1 MLADRRLIIGLAA
14 LLAAGTALTAPVSAQ
29 TADPAQMPPAKA
41 TPKKTADADKPTA
54 PAKAPKK
61 QAGATSATGK
71 PASATFA
78 ATITTQTQG
87 PSDANA
93 AISRTLAGALA
104 ATYSTQPALQAER
117 AKLRATDESVPQ
129 ALAGWR
135 PTVIVSSTAGYADGY
150 SAQTTA
156 AGASKLR
163 TDRVIAT
170 PQATLTQPIYTGGKV
185 QATLHKAE
193 SQIMAERAS
202 LIAQEEQSF
211 IDTVNA
217 YVNVIQNQQLLSL
230 QVSNE
235 QVLTEQLRATNDRFR
250 VGEITRTDV
259 AQAEAALAGA
269 TAQRE
274 IAEGN
279 LQTARATF
287 QRVVGYLPPGDLIEP
302 QPLRLPVKNQQDA
315 AAMAGSNNPT
325 VIAALFNDAA
335 AKNAIDVAFAALMPT
350 LSLQGQIF
358 QDQNSTL
365 RSSSANG
372 YQVVASVSV
381 PIYQGGSEY
390 SAIRQARQSEQQTA
404 KQVDDARRTAVQNSV
419 QAWETLVAARASAQ
433 STREAIS
440 ANAVALDG
448 VEREAIVGSRTTLDV
463 LNAQQALLNSETT
476 LVQNLASVVIASY
489 TVAQAIGRLTAR
501 DLALPV
507 PLYDETAYYNA
518 VRNKWFGTGD
528 YATSQPA
535 R

>member
-1 MLADRRLIIGLAA
+1 MLANRRLIIGLAA
-14 LLAAGTALTAPVSAQ
+14 LLAGGTALATPAWTQTIDTAKGQPAAKSAEADRPAKPKPKPRQ
-29 TADPAQMPPAKA
+29 TAAKPAAKQTSTTIAATVTAQAMPRETA
-41 TPKKTADADKPTA
+41 ADAAMALP
-54 PAKAPKK
+54 
-61 QAGATSATGK
+61 
-71 PASATFA
+71 
-78 ATITTQTQG
+78 
-87 PSDANA
+87 
-93 AISRTLAGALA
+93 RTLAGALA

-117 AKLRATDESVPQ
+117 AKLRATDEGVPQ

-135 PTVIVSSTAGYADGY
+135 PTVIVAGTAGYGDGHSSSY
-150 SAQTTA
+150 SSL
-156 AGASKLR
+156 AGINVNSR
-163 TDRVIAT
+163 TDRLIAT
-170 PQATLTQPIYTGGKV
+170 PQATLTQPLYTGGKV
-185 QATLHKAE
+185 SATLHKAE
-193 SQIMAERAS
+193 SQVMAERAT

-217 YVNVIQNQQLLSL
+217 YVNVIQNQQLLAL

-274 IAEGN
+274 VAEGN
-279 LQTARATF
+279 LQTARATY
-287 QRVVGYLPPGDLIEP
+287 QRVVGYLPPGNLIEP
-302 QPLRLPVKNQQDA
+302 QPLRLPVRNQQEA
-315 AAMAGSNNPT
+315 AAMAGANNPT
-325 VIAALFNDAA
+325 VVAALFNDAA
-335 AKNAIDVAFAALMPT
+335 AKNAIDVAFAALMPQV
-350 LSLQGQIF
+350 SLQGQIF
-358 QDQNSTL
+358 QQENASARNSET
-365 RSSSANG
+365 NG

-381 PIYQGGSEY
+381 PLYQGGAEY
-390 SAIRQARQSEQQTA
+390 SAIRQARQTEQQTA
-404 KQVDDARRTAVQNSV
+404 KLVEDSRRTAVQSAV

-433 STREAIS
+433 STREAIN

-463 LNAQQALLNSETT
+463 LNAQQALLNSQTT
-476 LVQNLASVVIASY
+476 LVQNLASIVTASY

-518 VRNKWFGTGD
+518 VRNKWAGTGD
-528 YATSQPA
+528 QATGQPG